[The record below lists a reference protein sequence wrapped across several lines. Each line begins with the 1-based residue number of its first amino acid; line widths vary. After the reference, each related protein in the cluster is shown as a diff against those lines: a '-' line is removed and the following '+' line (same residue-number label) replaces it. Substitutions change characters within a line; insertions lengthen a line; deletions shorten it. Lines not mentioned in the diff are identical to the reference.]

1 MELQADLKQDLHR
14 IIDKVENIST
24 LEEVYNIL
32 QKEVQEEDKVI
43 LGYINGKAVDKQS
56 FIKNIKEAEARIDK
70 GEFITQEDLE
80 KEAANW

>member
-32 QKEVQEEDKVI
+32 QKEVH
-43 LGYINGKAVDKQS
+43 
-56 FIKNIKEAEARIDK
+56 
-70 GEFITQEDLE
+70 
-80 KEAANW
+80 